1 MFKKTVRLLP
11 LLISLAMIFAAF
23 AFNGK
28 IVKSENNE
36 NFFGGYYDIISGE
49 GVIKGEK
56 NFPSAFKKVTV
67 SGGDLTAA
75 LQLKKSGVIVTENS
89 VTIKNVTG
97 LTAGTTYTLTLS
109 ADAGEIIS
117 DFLCITKLIKT
128 AADVKVLDVTGE
140 TTEIGVYYVLAG
152 DITLAAGEENAHVGV
167 TKQWDNYAGFKGVF
181 DGNGY
186 GITFTCKDK
195 GFFGQ
200 ILPGAVIK
208 NLAFKNVDFYA
219 DGKGNKPILAYA
231 PKLNSKNR
239 ARVENCYFHTAKG
252 GNCCGAIFDSGTN
265 ARYLAVENVVID
277 FEGAFGSGEYNEAAG
292 LGLGAL
298 VGWDSD
304 WAKGDRDSL
313 FKNVF
318 CITSYPMSLY
328 HYEKYNP
335 YNGNYNAPL
344 YVSESDYKNGWI
356 TGYAENDGVK
366 QDFSHGVKVY
376 NGVKRY
382 KNYSA
387 MKADDKNDYSSFN
400 SACWDLSLGVPLW
413 SGRKSESTGMFFE
426 TEGIS
431 SDKSI
436 TLTLGKTPT
445 AKAYFGAFGIKI
457 NSEVSYELLETGGE
471 IEVAAADGE
480 LTITAVK
487 PGKSKIRVY
496 TEYNETLY
504 ERVMTVKV
512 VENENGGDT
521 KNDEESKGCGSVTAI
536 FNGFFGGG
544 AAIAACFAVVRLKR
558 RRRGE
563 CLRR

>member
-1 MFKKTVRLLP
+1 MLKKSVRLLP
-11 LLISLAMIFAAF
+11 FFILLAMLFAALG
-23 AFNGK
+23 FNVK
-28 IVKSENNE
+28 TVKSEGNE
-36 NFFGGYYDIISGE
+36 NFFGGYYDVISGE
-49 GVIKGEK
+49 GVIDGEK
-56 NFPSAFKKVTV
+56 KFPSAFKKVTV
-67 SGGDLTAA
+67 SGGDLSAPI
-75 LQLKKSGVIVTENS
+75 QLKKSGVTVTDNS
-89 VTIKNVTG
+89 VTVKNLTG
-97 LTAGTTYTLTLS
+97 LTAGNTYILTLS
-109 ADAGEIIS
+109 AEAGVFSS
-117 DFLCITKLIKT
+117 DFLCVTKLIKT

-140 TTEIGVYYVLAG
+140 TTEIGGYYVLAN
-152 DITLAAGEENAHVGV
+152 DITLVAGEENAHAGV
-167 TKQWDNYAGFKGVF
+167 TKQWNNYAGFKGVF

-200 ILPGAVIK
+200 ILPGAIIK
-208 NLAFKNVDFYA
+208 NLAFNDVEFYA

-231 PKLNSKNR
+231 PKLDFKNR

-252 GNCCGAIFDSGTN
+252 GNCCGAFFESGTT

-277 FEGAFGSGEYNEAAG
+277 FEGTFAGGEYNEVAG
-292 LGLGAL
+292 LGLGTL

-304 WAKGDRDSL
+304 WAKADRDSL

-318 CITSYPMSLY
+318 CITTYPMSLY

-335 YNGNYNAPL
+335 YNGNNDPL

-356 TGYAENDGVK
+356 TGYAENDGVA

-376 NGVKRY
+376 SGVKRY

-387 MKADDKNDYSSFN
+387 MKADDKNDYSAFN

-413 SGRKSESTGMFFE
+413 NGRKSENTGIFFE
-426 TEGIS
+426 TNGIS

-457 NSEVSYELLETGGE
+457 NSEVFFELLESGGE
-471 IEVAAADGE
+471 IEAAAAGGE
-480 LTITAVK
+480 ITITAVK

-496 TEYNETLY
+496 TEYNGTLY

-512 VENENGGDT
+512 EEVENADEPE
-521 KNDEESKGCGSVTAI
+521 KNESKGCGSVTAA

-544 AAIAACFAVVRLKR
+544 AAIVACFAAVKLKR
-558 RRRGE
+558 GRRDRA
-563 CLRR
+563 